1 MAAEDCGGNNLLLVS
16 LSVGIKFS
24 FSGSSSHFII
34 SFWFHMI
41 AADLLASLASFVTRH
56 EKFFLLVFPSSSARG
71 NNDNRSKLKIVDAFT
86 PRNEKKCV
94 SLRGI
99 LILHVTLFQHACHI
113 F

>member
-1 MAAEDCGGNNLLLVS
+1 MVEIISYWCLLVKG
-16 LSVGIKFS
+16 LNSVSRGQVLF
-24 FSGSSSHFII
+24 SSSLLC
-34 SFWFHMI
+34 FHLI
-41 AADLLASLASFVTRH
+41 AADLLALLASFVTRH
-56 EKFFLLVFPSSSARG
+56 VKFFLLVFPSSSARG

-86 PRNEKKCV
+86 PRKEKKCV